1 MAVAEISAVS
11 ILNKWSVT
19 ENVPGDPYTGKTVSP
34 TTFNQA
40 QSSYSQTSTPKALH
54 YAAKT
59 VALVA
64 GALTIDLT
72 ALAGWG
78 LQDTIDGTGLKILAM
93 RVRGCAAGNAA
104 LIISEGAANP
114 MELFGAGN
122 PIVYPAT
129 LTKPWLFEFGE
140 TLDDIS
146 DTDCEIDLVGTG
158 TEQFEFEF
166 LLGSQA

>member
-72 ALAGWG
+72 AWPGG
-78 LQDTIDGTGLKILAM
+78 GCKTRSTG
-93 RVRGCAAGNAA
+93 
-104 LIISEGAANP
+104 
-114 MELFGAGN
+114 
-122 PIVYPAT
+122 PA
-129 LTKPWLFEFGE
+129 
-140 TLDDIS
+140 
-146 DTDCEIDLVGTG
+146 
-158 TEQFEFEF
+158 
-166 LLGSQA
+166 